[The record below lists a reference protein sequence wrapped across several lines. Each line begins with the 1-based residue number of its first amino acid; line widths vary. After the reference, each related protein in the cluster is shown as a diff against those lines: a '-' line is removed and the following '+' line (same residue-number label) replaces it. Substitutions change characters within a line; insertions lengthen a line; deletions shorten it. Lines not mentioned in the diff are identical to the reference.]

1 MPTGTVTEGHMEWET
16 HTTWYQVV
24 GTIEPGGSGLA
35 PVVLAHG
42 GPGASHDYIEP
53 IAELARSGRAC
64 ILYDQVGCGRSQRLP
79 EAPAEFWTVEL
90 FKRELVEL
98 TRTLGIDS
106 RYHLLGQSWGGML
119 AMEHALDH
127 PHGLLSIVVCDSPAS
142 MVLWVEEANRLREE
156 LPAEVQAALTHHEEA
171 GTTADPAYEEAVE
184 VFYRRHLCRV
194 EWPDCLKRSFASIAA
209 DPTVYHTMNGP
220 SEFHCIGSLRTWD
233 ITDRLHEIDVPTLLV
248 SGAHDEATP
257 RIVDEIHQLVPGS
270 RWELFQDSSHT
281 PHLEEPEAFLRVV
294 EEFLTEVEAPT
305 EASA

>member
-1 MPTGTVTEGHMEWET
+1 MATGTVTEGHMEWET
-16 HTTWYQVV
+16 HTTWYRVV
-24 GTIEPGGSGLA
+24 GALDPGAELA

-53 IAELARSGRAC
+53 VAELVRSGRAC
-64 ILYDQVGCGRSQRLP
+64 ILYDQVGCGRSQHLRD
-79 EAPAEFWTVEL
+79 APVEFWTVDL

-98 TRTLGIDS
+98 TRTLGIDD

-127 PHGLLSIVVCDSPAS
+127 PEGLRSIVVCDSPAS

-156 LPAEVQAALTHHEEA
+156 LPPAVQATLVRHEEA
-171 GTTADPAYEEAVE
+171 GTTSDPEYEAAVE

-194 EWPDCLKRSFASIAA
+194 EWPDCLERSFKNIEA

-220 SEFHCIGSLRTWD
+220 SEFHCIGTLKTWD

-248 SGAHDEATP
+248 SGAFDEATP
-257 RIVDEIHQLVPGS
+257 RIVGEIHDRIPGS
-270 RWELFQDSSHT
+270 AWVMLEQSSHT
-281 PHLEEPEAFLRVV
+281 PHIEEPEAFLTTV
-294 EEFLTEVEAPT
+294 EQFLAGVEAGG
-305 EASA
+305 